1 MLRKQNHVPTPL
13 TPQEKRQ
20 LQWSYWFGTIL
31 TAVLCLLLFS
41 GFSFLK
47 GAFPDALP
55 KWLWSLLKA
64 IFSSGPLWV
73 LLAHAQGH
81 RRVKETGL
89 SREATL
95 QESWSRKP
103 RSHHVREPVAVLRQL
118 GNPARFAIGFG
129 GLFFVGLGT
138 IALLFVFNRHWLSF
152 VLTVPVIFMGLGCLY
167 YAVFQQRNKLLAL
180 LQSDGIAFSAD
191 EVLPW
196 KEICHV
202 DVTRQFDYLGRE
214 TELTLAF
221 TDTNGKLSTYSM
233 TTYQQQE
240 PTTSEQL
247 QKFYEALQ
255 AAFEHRENIT

>member
-1 MLRKQNHVPTPL
+1 M
-13 TPQEKRQ
+13 Q
-20 LQWSYWFGTIL
+20 LQWAYWFGTIL

-47 GAFPDALP
+47 GAYPDALP

-73 LLAHAQGH
+73 LLAHVQGR

-103 RSHHVREPVAVLRQL
+103 RSYYVREPVAVLRQL
-118 GNPARFAIGFG
+118 GSPARLAIGFA
-129 GLFFVGLGT
+129 GLFFAGLGM
-138 IALLFVFNRHWLSF
+138 IALLFIFNGHWLSF
-152 VLTVPVIFMGLGCLY
+152 VLTVPVILMGLGCLY

-180 LQSDGIAFSAD
+180 LSTEGVGFSA
-191 EVLPW
+191 EPLPW
-196 KEICHV
+196 EEICRV
-202 DVTRQFDYLGRE
+202 DVIKQFDYLGRE

-221 TDTNGKLSTYSM
+221 THDTPATRADDLGAA
-233 TTYQQQE
+233 
-240 PTTSEQL
+240 SEVL
-247 QKFYEALQ
+247 
-255 AAFEHRENIT
+255 